1 MGVLSIIGICYIGAM
16 VLLWLGRGH
25 FSGLSRK
32 VTGFL
37 ALLLCVTGSGA
48 LLTAVLPSGNFYGTT
63 VNRLTDLP
71 AAPRSE
77 STLINRLAD
86 LPDAPRSENAPAPAP
101 EQYVSVRR
109 SGPEIAF
116 TFDDGPYPPYTDR
129 LLDVLREKQA
139 HGTFF
144 VVADQ
149 AEKHP
154 ELIRRMIKEGHT
166 VGLHAYE
173 HRDFLR
179 LTEAEQVRD
188 LQTGKAIIKAITGRE
203 PVYWRPPHGFRDF
216 TAMQAAKRQGLTVVN
231 WSLVPRDWTGIGS
244 QEIYRRVREKA
255 GDGDI
260 VLLHDGDSPYGIASR
275 QPTVEAVALLIDSLR
290 AAGYD
295 LVSLDEGNRNR
306 L

>member
-1 MGVLSIIGICYIGAM
+1 M
-16 VLLWLGRGH
+16 LLWLGRGR

-32 VTGFL
+32 VSGFL
-37 ALLLCVTGSGA
+37 AFLLCVTGSGA
-48 LLTAVLPSGNFYGTT
+48 LLAAVLPFGNFYGTT

-71 AAPRSE
+71 ATPRSE
-77 STLINRLAD
+77 STLLNRLAN
-86 LPDAPRSENAPAPAP
+86 LPDAPRSENVLGPAP
-101 EQYVSVRR
+101 ERYVSVRH
-109 SGPEIAF
+109 SGPKIAF
-116 TFDDGPYPPYTDR
+116 PYPPYTDR

-179 LTEAEQVRD
+179 LTEAEQTRD
-188 LQTGKAIIKAITGRE
+188 LQTGKAIIKAITGCE

-216 TAMQAAKRQGLTVVN
+216 TTMQTAKRQGLTVVN
-231 WSLVPRDWTGIGS
+231 WSLVPRDWTGIDS

>member
-1 MGVLSIIGICYIGAM
+1 M
-16 VLLWLGRGH
+16 LLWLGRGY

-32 VTGFL
+32 VAGFL
-37 ALLLCVTGSGA
+37 AFLLCVTGSGA
-48 LLTAVLPSGNFYGTT
+48 LLAAVLPFGNFYGTT

-71 AAPRSE
+71 
-77 STLINRLAD
+77 
-86 LPDAPRSENAPAPAP
+86 DAPRSENVLGPAP
-101 EQYVSVRR
+101 ERYVSVRH

-179 LTEAEQVRD
+179 LTEAEQTRD
-188 LQTGKAIIKAITGRE
+188 LQTGKAIIKAITGCE

-216 TAMQAAKRQGLTVVN
+216 TTMQTAKRQGLTVVN
-231 WSLVPRDWTGIGS
+231 WSLVPRDWTGIDS